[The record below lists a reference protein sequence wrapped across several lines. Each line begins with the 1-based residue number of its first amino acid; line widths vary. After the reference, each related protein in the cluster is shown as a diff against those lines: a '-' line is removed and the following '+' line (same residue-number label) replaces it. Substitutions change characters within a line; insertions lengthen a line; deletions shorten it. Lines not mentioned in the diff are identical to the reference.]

1 MCAFLV
7 ANHVIAKIIVAIK
20 YVSLLSDSKSWN
32 YKELEMKVFRFKE
45 AIVYK
50 KKCLL
55 FNKLKSCS
63 YTCMQIYPHA
73 GTCFIKYAYC
83 AIVYSK

>member
-1 MCAFLV
+1 MCVFLV

-50 KKCLL
+50 KK
-55 FNKLKSCS
+55 S
-63 YTCMQIYPHA
+63 
-73 GTCFIKYAYC
+73 AYFL
-83 AIVYSK
+83 IS

>member
-1 MCAFLV
+1 MCVFLV
-7 ANHVIAKIIVAIK
+7 ANRVIAKIIVAIK

-50 KKCLL
+50 KSAYFLISSNL
-55 FNKLKSCS
+55 AH
-63 YTCMQIYPHA
+63 MQIYPHA
-73 GTCFIKYAYC
+73 GTYFIKYAYC